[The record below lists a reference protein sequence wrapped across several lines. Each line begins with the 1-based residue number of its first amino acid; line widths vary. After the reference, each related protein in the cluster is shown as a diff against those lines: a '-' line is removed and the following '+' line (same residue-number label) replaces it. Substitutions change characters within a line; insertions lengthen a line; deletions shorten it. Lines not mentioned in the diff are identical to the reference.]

1 MRFKGWGWFW
11 MLRIVVVLN
20 WPRSKLQQW
29 PCPCLVVP
37 SHDWP
42 LGNRLSDHRTVL
54 ENTLPLSFF
63 VTGTRSITIAAL
75 TIGQEAKWKHD
86 SLNATSSSSNHTSS
100 GLFLLVKIPLKT
112 PMFWHDLRSNGSSV
126 LYYSI
131 LRDFTSMRF
140 SAPVQTGP
148 GFHPASYTMYTRSF
162 QGVKTPERSVN
173 HPPNLAPRIKKS
185 KNCTFTP
192 PLCLHGRL

>member
-1 MRFKGWGWFW
+1 
-11 MLRIVVVLN
+11 
-20 WPRSKLQQW
+20 
-29 PCPCLVVP
+29 
-37 SHDWP
+37 
-42 LGNRLSDHRTVL
+42 
-54 ENTLPLSFF
+54 
-63 VTGTRSITIAAL
+63 
-75 TIGQEAKWKHD
+75 
-86 SLNATSSSSNHTSS
+86 
-100 GLFLLVKIPLKT
+100 
-112 PMFWHDLRSNGSSV
+112 MFWHDLRSNGSSV